1 MTQIQLLKGTLD
13 MLVLKALSGES
24 KHGYDII
31 EWVRGRSK
39 GTLEID
45 DAALYQSLHRL
56 EDRGCLRSEWGRS
69 ENNRH
74 AKYYALTARGRKEL
88 AAEDQNW
95 RKYAEAVFSVMGGE
109 RAE

>member
-13 MLVLKALSGES
+13 MLVLKALSGEA

-31 EWVRGRSK
+31 EWVRSRSK

-69 ENNRH
+69 DNNRH
-74 AKYYALTARGRKEL
+74 AKYYSLTARGRKEL
-88 AAEDQNW
+88 AAEDENW
-95 RKYAEAVFSVMGGE
+95 RKYAEAVFTVMGGE
-109 RAE
+109 QAE